1 MPLFDVYSLFD
12 VTPVKA
18 KGTRIW
24 DDKGTEYL
32 DLYGGHAVISVG
44 HCHPR
49 YVSAVTDQLGKLGFY
64 SNSVRN
70 PLQEELAEKIG
81 ELSGYP
87 DYSLFLCNSGAEAN
101 ENALKLASFHTG
113 ERRVL
118 AFKGAFHGRTS
129 GAVAVTDNPKIRS
142 PFNSWHEVTFVGMND
157 IDAVKEELS
166 KGDIAAVIIE
176 GIQGVGGIIIPDD
189 GFMRDLRTATCE
201 AGVPLILDEVQSG
214 CGRTG
219 KYFAHQWAG
228 IKPDI
233 ITMAKGM
240 AGGFPIGGVLISP
253 AFKPV
258 KGMLGTTFGGNH
270 LAMAAA
276 IAVADIIKD
285 EDLVANAL
293 AVGEYLKSRLEALS
307 DGTPGSSDASL
318 RSAPPLA
325 SLRSAPVP
333 PLVPRVALSSP
344 AGVPSDKVGGN
355 ASGRPFTRLGREA
368 QGAPK
373 PIATDHQP
381 SVKDVRGRGLMLGV
395 EFDGPVAEIR
405 QKLLFDEHI
414 FTGVS
419 GKNMIR
425 LLAPLVLSKDDV
437 DIFMKALEE
446 VL

>member
-1 MPLFDVYSLFD
+1 MELFDVYSFFD

-49 YVSAVTDQLGKLGFY
+49 YVTAVTDQLGKIGFY

-70 PLQEELAEKIG
+70 PLQEELAEKLG

-113 ERRVL
+113 ERRVI

-129 GAVAVTDNPKIRS
+129 GAVAVTDNPKIRA
-142 PFNSWHEVTFVGMND
+142 PFNSWHEVTFVPMND
-157 IDAVKEELS
+157 IAAVREELS
-166 KGDIAAVIIE
+166 KGDIAGVIIE

-189 GFMRDLRTATCE
+189 NFMRELRQATLE

-214 CGRTG
+214 CGRSG
-219 KYFAHQWAG
+219 KFFAHQWAG
-228 IKPDI
+228 IRPDL

-240 AGGFPIGGVLISP
+240 AGGFPIGAVLISP
-253 AFKPV
+253 DFEPV

-285 EDLVANAL
+285 ENLVQNAYE
-293 AVGEYLKSRLEALS
+293 VGEYLKSRLLSLASEAPS
-307 DGTPGSSDASL
+307 TPG
-318 RSAPPLA
+318 
-325 SLRSAPVP
+325 
-333 PLVPRVALSSP
+333 
-344 AGVPSDKVGGN
+344 GGN
-355 ASGRPFTRLGREA
+355 APGRTFTRIGREA
-368 QGAPK
+368 QGAQAPFADDGTTIEIK
-373 PIATDHQP
+373 E
-381 SVKDVRGRGLMLGV
+381 VRGRGLMIGV
-395 EFDGPVAEIR
+395 EFSGPIAELR
-405 QKLLFDEHI
+405 RKLLFDKHI

-419 GKNMIR
+419 GKSMIR
-425 LLAPLVLSKDDV
+425 LLAPLTLTKDDV
-437 DIFMKALEE
+437 DIFIKALEE